1 MHKKSHHLLLLT
13 KLSVATVCLWC
24 MTTPAKAGPIV
35 LQDAEHPSEAV
46 VDTSK
51 LVTMEPPLID
61 VNEAP
66 SWDKSAATPAGKTSA
81 PSKSGGATQ
90 APANQPVAARTA
102 AATGAAQVDG
112 GAVQSLG
119 KDIHDSIKE
128 TVRPMYEQLV
138 ESGAVE
144 ALHDAKESLGLNKSQ
159 WNEQGQ
165 ANGPPKATGQWDT
178 PDAGQPQRTAA
189 QAQMDRELSAMMRE
203 KLIDQITPWAI
214 GLVVLYALGY
224 LIKLIYGYVR
234 WKAARRSARRISRAK
249 RPATHQSRSTSVRAS
264 SNTPQPKVDQKET
277 M

>member
-1 MHKKSHHLLLLT
+1 MHKKSHHLLSLAT
-13 KLSVATVCLWC
+13 LSVAAVCFWC
-24 MTTPAKAGPIV
+24 LTTPAGAGPIV
-35 LQDAEHPSEAV
+35 LQDAEHPSGAV

-61 VNEAP
+61 VDEAP

-81 PSKSGGATQ
+81 PSKPGAATQ
-90 APANQPVAARTA
+90 VPANQPGAAH
-102 AATGAAQVDG
+102 AATAPVQAE

-119 KDIHDSIKE
+119 RDIHDSIKE

-144 ALHDAKESLGLNKSQ
+144 ALHDAKESLGLNKNQ

-165 ANGPPKATGQWDT
+165 ANGPPKAAGQWDT
-178 PDAGQPQRTAA
+178 PDAGQPPRTAA
-189 QAQMDRELSAMMRE
+189 QAQMDRELGAMMRE
-203 KLIDQITPWAI
+203 KLIDQVTPWAI
-214 GLVVLYALGY
+214 GLVVLYAVGY
-224 LIKLIYGYVR
+224 LIKLIYSYVR
-234 WKAARRSARRISRAK
+234 WKAARRSAQRISRAK
-249 RPATHQSRSTSVRAS
+249 RHAAHQSRSTRVRAS